1 MSKLAMMQYWK
12 KLNIFLCSSLLF
24 AACGE
29 DKTPKVTDTLTS
41 GALTISVD
49 ETYKPVMEQE
59 VKVFMSNY
67 PEAKVSVQYKPEAEA
82 IKDYLEGKVKLVV
95 VSRELTE
102 AEKNY
107 CLETKNVPS
116 SLVLAKD
123 AIAVVLA
130 KDAKDTLFSKTQL
143 KGIIGGQ
150 FAKKYTVVF
159 DNAGSSTLKYITD
172 SLMRG
177 EPVGK
182 DIYAAKSNEAV
193 IDYVVKNPSAI
204 GFVGLSYISDTIDST
219 AERFTTHV
227 KIAGIMNDSLQ
238 QFYQPY
244 QADIALKHYPLVRKM
259 TYIKNETYPGLAT
272 GFSNFLAS
280 DVGQLI
286 LGKARLVPMRM
297 SLVIRE
303 AAINTETN
311 QQ

>member
-1 MSKLAMMQYWK
+1 MSKIAMMQYWK
-12 KLNIFLCSSLLF
+12 KLNILLCSSLLF

-41 GALTISVD
+41 GTLTISVD
-49 ETYKPVMEQE
+49 ETYKPIIDQE

-67 PEAKVSVQYKPEAEA
+67 PEAKVIVNYKPEAEA
-82 IKDYLEGKVKLVV
+82 VKDYLERKVKLVI

-102 AEKNY
+102 AEKAY

-116 SLVLAKD
+116 TLGLAKD
-123 AIAVVLA
+123 AIAVVLS

-159 DNAGSSTLKYITD
+159 DNAGSSTLKFITD

-177 EPVGK
+177 EPVSK

-193 IDYVVKNPSAI
+193 IDYVVKNPNAI

-280 DVGQLI
+280 DAGQLI
-286 LGKARLVPMRM
+286 MGKARLVPMRM

-303 AAINTETN
+303 AAINTETE
-311 QQ
+311 